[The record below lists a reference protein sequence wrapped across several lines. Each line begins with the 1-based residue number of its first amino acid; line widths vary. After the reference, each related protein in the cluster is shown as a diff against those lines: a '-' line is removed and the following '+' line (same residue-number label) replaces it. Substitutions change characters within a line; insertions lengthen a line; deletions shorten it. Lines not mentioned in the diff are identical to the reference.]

1 MTVDIIHEGMEIE
14 CVGNPAQKT
23 QFKIFCE
30 NPDHNDIMVG
40 IPADGRK
47 FSNWSDVIAA
57 ATKQAGSRILR
68 IEVYE
73 DLVYERDQLEE
84 RSDFEKV
91 AGVVLTFL
99 ILAAVYMIFTTMRDF
114 VPAGF
119 MG

>member
-68 IEVYE
+68 IEVYD

-91 AGVVLTFL
+91 AGVVLAVL
-99 ILAAVYMIFTTMRDF
+99 IIATICIIAKTMWGY
-114 VPAGF
+114 VPVTF